1 MILGVR
7 PSLRW
12 LVCALLFLGIPSAF
26 AQTVDELDL
35 RSQGDQRI
43 LRIRF
48 NASVRF
54 VQLVPN
60 GTSDLY
66 TLRFEF
72 VGTDEAAQRQTNDEF
87 RRLPAAEGLPE
98 LTLSYSPEPAARL
111 KQITI
116 RLAQPLPVQAR
127 QGPNARSIELL
138 MRAAASSPAQVTI
151 AAPRRYSLV
160 LQTVSVADKDQL
172 LPVPMEFQNMEVTT
186 REILQGGVPGLE
198 VVVSTFASRE
208 DADAALALVL
218 PRFPQ
223 ARLVELA
230 GTVTGAAINTAASQP
245 EAAAPDVE
253 AEAATLMSNAR
264 GALAARRS
272 DEAVTAFERV
282 LRLPPNSQSMAA
294 QELIGQTWDE
304 AGNAARARVE
314 YALFLKL
321 YPKAESAGKVAQR
334 LAALGGAPVPVA
346 AGSATETARA
356 ADVAKP
362 WSGSIAQYYYGGKSK
377 NTSLVNIAT
386 GIDRATLSKTT
397 ESSVVTSV
405 DVTGRLVGEGNET
418 RAVVRGSQSKNLL
431 STGHSSS
438 SIGSVY
444 VEHRRGNNGLAV
456 RVGRQSPI
464 SGGLLGLFDGV
475 SLAIPVA
482 GMKLDVMGG
491 VPASALV
498 SAPGERLFAT
508 VLEADQIAERFGGN
522 FYLLDQS
529 TQGITN
535 RRALGSE
542 LRYAGDE
549 WSSNVLLDYDAVFAK
564 LNALSLHGSVQLAA
578 QTTVTMLVDM
588 RRAPSLQLSN
598 ALISSGSASLRD
610 LLDSG
615 KSLDDIRRAA
625 LDTSAIARQ
634 WLISVSRPF
643 DQRWQVAMDLRY
655 SAVGALPQVGD
666 FEATDATG
674 AQYSFS
680 AQVTGTNLY
689 SQRDIN
695 NFNLSVMSTPFFNG
709 AQFSYNNLTGM
720 WENNDL
726 SVEPSIRV
734 YAQRN
739 KQQEKL
745 LRIGP
750 GVRLTYRQS
759 ARSSLLGELLYETSR
774 TDGPT
779 NHESSNSIFFY
790 VGYRYELF

>member
-1 MILGVR
+1 M
-7 PSLRW
+7 SLRHW
-12 LVCALLFLGIPSAF
+12 LLCGLLCLGLQAAS
-26 AQTVDELDL
+26 AQTLDELDL
-35 RSQGDQRI
+35 RSQGEQRV

-54 VQLVPN
+54 VQLLP
-60 GTSDLY
+60 TSTADLY

-72 VGTDEAAQRQTNDEF
+72 VGTDEAAQRQTSDEF

-98 LTLSYSPEPAARL
+98 LSLSYSPEPAARV

-116 RLAQPLPVQAR
+116 RLAQPLVLQAR
-127 QGPNARSIELL
+127 QGPNARSIELV
-138 MRAAASSPAQVTI
+138 MRVAATTPAPVVAT
-151 AAPRRYSLV
+151 APRRYLLV
-160 LQTVSVADKDQL
+160 LQTVPANAKDRL
-172 LPVPMEFQNMEVTT
+172 LPVPMEFQDMEVTT
-186 REILQGGVPGLE
+186 RETPVDGGPGLE
-198 VVVSTFASRE
+198 VSVGAFASRE
-208 DADAALALVL
+208 DAEAALALVL

-230 GTVTGAAINTAASQP
+230 AGATGPAINTAASQP
-245 EAAAPDVE
+245 ASAAPEVE
-253 AEAATLMSNAR
+253 AEAATLMSGAR
-264 GALAARRS
+264 TALAARRT
-272 DEAVTAFERV
+272 DEAVAGFERV
-282 LRLPPNSQSMAA
+282 LRLPPNSQSLAA
-294 QELIGQTWDE
+294 QELIGE
-304 AGNAARARVE
+304 AWELADNPARARVE

-321 YPKAESAGKVAQR
+321 YPQAEGAGRVAQR
-334 LAALGGAPVPVA
+334 LAALGGAPVPKA
-346 AGSATETARA
+346 AGSSATETARA
-356 ADVAKP
+356 ADAPKP
-362 WSGSIAQYYYGGKSK
+362 WSGSLAQYYYGGKAK

-386 GIDRATLSKTT
+386 GIDRSTLSRTS
-397 ESSVVTSV
+397 ESSIVTSV
-405 DVTGRLVGEGNET
+405 DLTGRLVGEGSET
-418 RAVVRGSQSKNLL
+418 RAVVRGSGSKNLL
-431 STGHSSS
+431 NTGHSTS

-444 VEHRRGNNGLAV
+444 VEHRRGPDGLAV

-475 SLAIPVA
+475 SLAVPVA

-498 SAPGERLFAT
+498 SAPGEKLFAA
-508 VLEADQIAERFGGN
+508 VLEADQISDRLGGN

-542 LRYAGDE
+542 LRYSGE
-549 WSSNVLLDYDAVFAK
+549 QWSSNLLMDYDTVFAK

-588 RRAPSLQLSN
+588 RRAPSLQLTN

-610 LLDSG
+610 LLDTG
-615 KSLDDIRRAA
+615 KSIDDIRRAA

-634 WLISVSRPF
+634 WLLSVSRPL
-643 DQRWQVAMDLRY
+643 DPRWQMAVDLRY
-655 SAVGALPQVGD
+655 STVGALPKVGD

-674 AQYSFS
+674 GQYSFS
-680 AQVTGTNLY
+680 AQLTGTNLY

-695 NFNLSVMSTPFFNG
+695 NFNLSVMSTPFFDG
-709 AQFSYNNLTGM
+709 VQFSYNNLTGM

-726 SVEPSIRV
+726 SVEPSVRV

-759 ARSSLLGELLYETSR
+759 ARASLLGELLYETSR

-779 NHESSNSIFFY
+779 NHDTSHSIFFY